1 MNRIQ
6 EKTFIVTG
14 ASKGIGKV
22 IADHLLQAGANV
34 VITGRNV
41 ERLNSVKREFEEKG
55 FCPLAVTA
63 DLTIPEDCENLVK
76 AAVDRFGGVDGLVNN
91 VGLPIRGRFEKMSM
105 DVFAEV
111 ISGNLLSAA
120 NMTKAA
126 LDELCRSIGSVVF
139 ISSIA
144 SIHGLPNAAPYS
156 AAKMGLEKFAESLRI
171 EMYRHR
177 VHVGVIR
184 VGLVDPPPDKI
195 VLRDD
200 GTYKPVTTRGHQSQE
215 SVAWAVLRMIKR
227 RRGKITMTFPG
238 KSLQIVNWLAPWI
251 VRLVFTYTQFNRRY
265 EG

>member
-1 MNRIQ
+1 MKRIQ
-6 EKTFIVTG
+6 GKTFIITG

-22 IADHLLQAGANV
+22 IAETFLKAGASV
-34 VITGRNV
+34 VITGRNQ
-41 ERLNSVKREFEEKG
+41 ERLAAVKKEFGNRG
-55 FCPLAVTA
+55 FSPLAVTA
-63 DLTIPEDCENLVK
+63 DLTVPGDCEKLVK
-76 AAVDRFGGVDGLVNN
+76 ASVDHFGSVDGLVNN
-91 VGLPIRGRFEKMSM
+91 AGVPIRGRFEKMSM

-120 NMTKAA
+120 NMTKAV
-126 LDELCRSIGSVVF
+126 LDELCKRSGSVVF

-156 AAKMGLEKFAESLRI
+156 AAKMGMEKFAESLRI
-171 EMYRHR
+171 EMDRHR

-184 VGLVDPPPDKI
+184 VGLVDPPPDKT

-200 GTYKPVTTRGHQSQE
+200 GSYKPVTTRGHQSQE
-215 SVAWAVLRMIKR
+215 SVAKAVLRMIKR

-238 KSLQIVNWLAPWI
+238 KSLQMVNWLAPWI
-251 VRLVFTYTQFNRRY
+251 VRLVFTYTQFNRKY